1 LRFKCNFTFWSF
13 VMKTSPTRV
22 SPVHLLKPLGMLLA
36 LGAGHQSA
44 TAQASDPNPYYVG
57 VSQVFTRDSNV
68 ARAPSGGSS
77 TSDTVSSTGL
87 NAGLNQ
93 PFGRQRLRVDANV
106 SSNNYA
112 SNSNLNN
119 TGYGLNAAV
128 DWSTIERLSGT
139 LRYSNNQGLANYV
152 SPLTPLLN
160 NRNVQKTEEF
170 AASALLGGVTVLS
183 FTADLSH
190 RALSNSA
197 AAYKAQEY
205 SQNAGSLGVRYRFSG
220 ALDAG
225 AALRMTRGSYPNY
238 PALGGATQSD
248 DVNRRD
254 IDLTSNWTPTGLT
267 TVNGRVSLSRQ
278 THSVA
283 ASRDFSGATGALT
296 VQHKPAGRL
305 SYTASLTRDTGTEN
319 SFFTTVTQ
327 NGSTVSLANDSS
339 QISTQ
344 FTLAANYDLTAKIQA
359 NASVKVL
366 SLQVGTS
373 GLGSGGTDTIN
384 GFGLG
389 LTYNP
394 LRNLVIGASLGTE
407 RRTTSSALSSDYRTN
422 TVSVSAKY
430 SLQ

>member
-1 LRFKCNFTFWSF
+1 
-13 VMKTSPTRV
+13 MKTSPLRV
-22 SPVHLLKPLGMLLA
+22 PGMLQVHLLTPLAMLLTVA
-36 LGAGHQSA
+36 AGHQTA
-44 TAQASDPNPYYVG
+44 RAQASDPNPYYIG
-57 VSQVFTRDSNV
+57 VSQSFVRDSNV
-68 ARAPSGGSS
+68 ARTPNSASS
-77 TSDTVSSTGL
+77 SSDTISSTGL
-87 NAGLNQ
+87 TAGLNQ
-93 PFGRQRLRVDANV
+93 PFGRQRLRVDASV
-106 SSNNYA
+106 SSNRYA
-112 SNSNLNN
+112 SSSNLNN

-139 LRYSNNQGLANYV
+139 LRYSNNQGLANFF
-152 SPLTPLLN
+152 SPLNPIFIS
-160 NRNVQKTEEF
+160 RNVQKTEEF

-190 RALSNSA
+190 RELSNSA
-197 AAYKAQEY
+197 SAYQALEY

-225 AALRMTRGSYPNY
+225 VALRMTRGSYPNF
-238 PALGGATQSD
+238 PALGGGTQTD
-248 DVNRRD
+248 DLNRRD

-267 TVNGRVSLSRQ
+267 SVSGRLSLSRQ

-283 ASRDFSGATGALT
+283 ASRDFSGATGSLT

-305 SYTASLTRDTGTEN
+305 SYTASLSRDTGTEN
-319 SFFTTVTQ
+319 SFFTTLGT
-327 NGSTVSLANDSS
+327 NGSIVSLANDSS

-344 FTLAANYDLTAKIQA
+344 FTLGANYEVTAKIQA
-359 NASVKVL
+359 NASVRTQ

-373 GLGSGGTDTIN
+373 GLGSSGTDKIN

-394 LRNLVIGASLGTE
+394 IRNLTIAVSVGTE
-407 RRTTSSALSSDYRTN
+407 QRSTSSALSNDYRSN
-422 TVSVSAKY
+422 TVGISAKY